1 MRILVAS
8 GLEALTMYAW
18 VLNTIKMA
26 QGFARLGHQVTFV
39 CWGPSNRRVSEEE
52 LNRTYGLTESI
63 RWVLLPKNRMMWR
76 SYKRKL
82 WAMGVM
88 ALVVALW
95 TRPQLVFCRE
105 HIVPWLTS
113 RLGLATVG
121 EIHAHPEDS
130 RSRVWRFF
138 QATHYPGFKLLVTIS
153 HVLAQHYEE
162 QGVPADKI
170 IVLPDA
176 VDLTLFRR
184 PEQLSSSPYQKVGPH
199 VTYAGHLYDYKGV
212 PTILAAAALL
222 PDVQFHL
229 VGGLPED
236 IKRQRARIEEMG
248 LYNVTLHGLKPQVE
262 VPPYLWHADLLLLPP
277 SQYHP
282 SAAWTSPLK
291 LGEYL
296 ASGTPVVATSIPA
309 LRDWLTDDEVK
320 FVEPDDA
327 EAMAKGIMDVL
338 KDPDCA
344 ITLSQNG
351 IKKAQTL
358 SYEHRAKRILESL
371 SSR

>member
-18 VLNTIKMA
+18 VLNTVKMA
-26 QGFARLGHQVTFV
+26 QGFARLGHEVTLV
-39 CWGPSNRRVSEEE
+39 CWGPSNRRVLEEE
-52 LNRTYGLTESI
+52 LNRTYGLTEPI
-63 RWVLLPKNRMMWR
+63 RWVLLPKNRIMWH

-88 ALVVALW
+88 ALAVALW
-95 TRPQLVFCRE
+95 ARPQLVFCRE
-105 HIVPWLTS
+105 HIIPWLTS

-121 EIHAHPEDS
+121 EIHAPPENNEL
-130 RSRVWRFF
+130 RIRRFF

-153 HVLAQHYEE
+153 HRLAQHYEE
-162 QGVPADKI
+162 RGVPTDKI

-176 VDLTLFRR
+176 VDLVLFRR
-184 PEQLSSSPYQKVGPH
+184 PEELPPSPYQRPGPH
-199 VTYAGHLYDYKGV
+199 VAYIGHLYDYKGI
-212 PTILAAAALL
+212 PTALATASLL
-222 PDVQFHL
+222 PEVEFHL

-236 IKRQRARIEEMG
+236 IKRQEARIKEMG
-248 LYNVTLHGLKPQVE
+248 LANVTLHGLKPQVE
-262 VPPYLWHADLLLLPP
+262 VPPYLWHANVLLLPP
-277 SQYHP
+277 SQHHP

-309 LRDWLTDDEVK
+309 LRYWLTDEEVE

-327 EAMAKGIMDVL
+327 EAMAKSIMDVL
-338 KDPDCA
+338 RDPDHA
-344 ITLSQNG
+344 TTLSQNSL
-351 IKKAQTL
+351 KKAQTL
-358 SYEHRAKRILESL
+358 SYERRAERILEKLSL
-371 SSR
+371 R

>member
-8 GLEALTMYAW
+8 ELEVLTMYAW
-18 VLNTIKMA
+18 VLNTVKMA
-26 QGFARLGHQVTFV
+26 QGFARLGHQVTLV
-39 CWGPSNRRVSEEE
+39 CWGPSSRRIPREEINRV
-52 LNRTYGLTESI
+52 YGLTEPI
-63 RWVLLPKNRMMWR
+63 RWVILPKNRIMWR

-82 WAMGVM
+82 WTMGII
-88 ALVVALW
+88 ALGVALW

-121 EIHAHPEDS
+121 EIHAPPGDDWPHAL
-130 RSRVWRFF
+130 RFF
-138 QATHYPGFKLLVTIS
+138 QATRYPGFKLLVTIS
-153 HVLAQHYEE
+153 RILAQYYIA
-162 QGVPADKI
+162 QGVPADKV

-176 VDLTLFRR
+176 VDLVLFSR
-184 PEQLSSSPYQKVGPH
+184 PEQLPPSPYQKSSPH
-199 VTYAGHLYDYKGV
+199 VTYAGHLYDYKGI
-212 PTILAAAALL
+212 PTVLATAALL

-236 IKRQRARIEEMG
+236 IKRQRDRVEGMG
-248 LYNVTLHGLKPQVE
+248 LHNVTLHGLKPQVE
-262 VPPYLWHADLLLLPP
+262 VPPYLWHADVLLLPP

-282 SAAWTSPLK
+282 SAVWTSPLK

-320 FVEPDDA
+320 FVEPDNA
-327 EAMAKGIMDVL
+327 EALAEGIMDVL
-338 KDPDCA
+338 KDPDYA
-344 ITLSQNG
+344 ARLSRNG

-358 SYEHRAKRILESL
+358 SYEHRAQTILDSL
-371 SSR
+371 S